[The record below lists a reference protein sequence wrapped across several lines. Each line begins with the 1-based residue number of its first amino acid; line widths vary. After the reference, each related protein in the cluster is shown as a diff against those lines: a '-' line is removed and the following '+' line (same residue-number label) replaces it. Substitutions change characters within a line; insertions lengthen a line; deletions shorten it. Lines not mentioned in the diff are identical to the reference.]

1 MTSSE
6 GFVTTTMMLAV
17 ITLHA
22 IPCSTGGV
30 ITSIAS
36 MTLEALG
43 LLQRTPEWRFHV
55 WEKGQQCD
63 SI

>member
-1 MTSSE
+1 
-6 GFVTTTMMLAV
+6 MMLAV

-22 IPCSTGGV
+22 ILCSTGGA
-30 ITSIAS
+30 ITSMSS
-36 MTLEALG
+36 MTLDALV

>member
-1 MTSSE
+1 
-6 GFVTTTMMLAV
+6 MMLAV

-22 IPCSTGGV
+22 IQCLTGGV

-43 LLQRTPEWRFHV
+43 LLQRTPEWRFHL

>member
-1 MTSSE
+1 MISSE

-22 IPCSTGGV
+22 IQCLTGGV

-43 LLQRTPEWRFHV
+43 LLQRTPEWRFHL

>member
-1 MTSSE
+1 MISSE

-22 IPCSTGGV
+22 ILCSTGG
-30 ITSIAS
+30 SS
-36 MTLEALG
+36 MTLEALV

>member
-1 MTSSE
+1 
-6 GFVTTTMMLAV
+6 MMLAV

-43 LLQRTPEWRFHV
+43 LLQRTPEWRFHL

-63 SI
+63 SF